1 MMFTLLDWI
10 LFGIVFVCMV
20 SVTIFM
26 IAEKTE
32 TKYKIIVLV
41 IEVILLVAMVG
52 GCAAYHTKT
61 ESGKRSLKT
70 WQSETTG
77 GIDRTVTVYDING
90 EEVAKYTGRFDVEES
105 SQEGVVKIKFDCDG
119 KRHIIYAQ
127 TGTVLIDENEEN
139 QEATK

>member
-1 MMFTLLDWI
+1 MFTLIDWI
-10 LFGIVFVCMV
+10 IFGTIFVCAIGV
-20 SVTIFM
+20 IIGM
-26 IAEKTE
+26 IASHCQKKHTVI
-32 TKYKIIVLV
+32 TLI
-41 IEVILLVAMVG
+41 IEVVLMAALIG
-52 GCAAYHTKT
+52 GCAAYNTKT

-127 TGTVLIDENEEN
+127 TGTVLIDEN
-139 QEATK
+139 

>member
-20 SVTIFM
+20 GVTIFM

-32 TKYKIIVLV
+32 TKYKIIVFV

-90 EEVAKYTGRFDVEES
+90 EEVARYTGRFDVEES

-127 TGTVLIDENEEN
+127 TGTVLIDEN
-139 QEATK
+139 

>member
-1 MMFTLLDWI
+1 MMFTLFDWI
-10 LFGIVFVCMV
+10 IFGTVFACMV
-20 SVTIFM
+20 GVIAFM

-32 TKYKIIVLV
+32 AKYKIIVLV
-41 IEVILLVAMVG
+41 IEVLLLVAMVG

-90 EEVAKYTGRFDVEES
+90 EEIAKYTGRFDVEES

-127 TGTVLIDENEEN
+127 TGTVLIDEN
-139 QEATK
+139 

>member
-1 MMFTLLDWI
+1 MFTLLDWI
-10 LFGIVFVCMV
+10 IFGTLLVCAIDV
-20 SVTIFM
+20 IIGM
-26 IAEKTE
+26 IASQCQK
-32 TKYKIIVLV
+32 KYTVITLI
-41 IEVILLVAMVG
+41 IEVVLMAALIG

>member
-20 SVTIFM
+20 GVTIFM

-105 SQEGVVKIKFDCDG
+105 SQEGVVKIKFDCNG

-127 TGTVLIDENEEN
+127 TGTVLIDENEEG
-139 QEATK
+139 E

>member
-1 MMFTLLDWI
+1 MFTLVDYI
-10 LFGIVFVCMV
+10 IFGIVFVCMIGV
-20 SVTIFM
+20 ISYM
-26 IAEKTE
+26 MAEKFE
-32 TKYKIIVLV
+32 AKHKIIAFIIEAVL
-41 IEVILLVAMVG
+41 IFGMIG

-105 SQEGVVKIKFDCDG
+105 SQEGVVKIKFDCNG

-127 TGTVLIDENEEN
+127 TGTVLIDENETER
-139 QEATK
+139 EGE

>member
-1 MMFTLLDWI
+1 MFTLLDWI
-10 LFGIVFVCMV
+10 LFGIVLACMIGV
-20 SVTIFM
+20 IIFM
-26 IAEKTE
+26 IVEKVE
-32 TKYKIIVLV
+32 AKYKIIALI
-41 IEVILLVAMVG
+41 IEVVLIVAMVG

-61 ESGKRSLKT
+61 ESGKRNLKT
-70 WQSETTG
+70 WQSETSG

-127 TGTVLIDENEEN
+127 TGTVLIDENEED
-139 QEATK
+139 QEGTE

>member
-1 MMFTLLDWI
+1 MFTLLDWI
-10 LFGIVFVCMV
+10 LFGVVFACMV
-20 SVTIFM
+20 GVIIFM
-26 IAEKTE
+26 IAEGCG
-32 TKYKIIVLV
+32 TKSKVIALI
-41 IEVILLVAMVG
+41 IEVVLIVAMVG

-90 EEVAKYTGRFDVEES
+90 EEVAKYKGRFDVEES

-127 TGTVLIDENEEN
+127 TGTVLIDENEEA
-139 QEATK
+139 QE

>member
-1 MMFTLLDWI
+1 MFTLLDWI
-10 LFGIVFVCMV
+10 LFGIVFACMIGV
-20 SVTIFM
+20 VIYM
-26 IAEKTE
+26 IVKKVEA
-32 TKYKIIVLV
+32 KYKIIALIIELV
-41 IEVILLVAMVG
+41 LLVAMVG

-90 EEVAKYTGRFDVEES
+90 EEVARYSGRFDVEES
-105 SQEGVVKIKFDCDG
+105 SQQGVVKIKFDCNG

-127 TGTVLIDENEEN
+127 TGTVLIDENEEA
-139 QEATK
+139 EE